1 MVGVGRKSTT
11 ESVTSSRLHSA
22 RNGRLLLC
30 AARLAVRVA
39 TMMRAISSSD
49 VLRNP
54 FYDTVQVSNSALAA
68 L

>member
-39 TMMRAISSSD
+39 TMMRAIPSSD

-54 FYDTVQVSNSALAA
+54 FYSNFQVSNTAILAL
-68 L
+68 